1 MVYLDRCEM
10 YKIDEFIILFYLV
23 LVKVV
28 IKFNGNEEFFIILIV
43 VFFVIFIKFIWICLI
58 FDFYVLIIK
67 EGLLVVFGCLSEKL
81 FRVISEWILYDF
93 CCGNL
98 M

>member
-23 LVKVV
+23 LVKEV

-43 VFFVIFIKFIWICLI
+43 VFFCY
-58 FDFYVLIIK
+58 FY
-67 EGLLVVFGCLSEKL
+67 
-81 FRVISEWILYDF
+81 
-93 CCGNL
+93 
-98 M
+98 